1 MFAGIA
7 GTGVTPLQAA
17 SPLQSVLLIV
27 GMGAGL
33 VLILAHLSPNRTQ
46 SVSHVAGF
54 VAVAMFL
61 ALGGTLG
68 TTMTWLQAAFVF
80 HGVVVTIW
88 AVRDATKERAQ
99 SEPEGMGL

>member
-1 MFAGIA
+1 
-7 GTGVTPLQAA
+7 
-17 SPLQSVLLIV
+17 
-27 GMGAGL
+27 
-33 VLILAHLSPNRTQ
+33 
-46 SVSHVAGF
+46 
-54 VAVAMFL
+54 MFL